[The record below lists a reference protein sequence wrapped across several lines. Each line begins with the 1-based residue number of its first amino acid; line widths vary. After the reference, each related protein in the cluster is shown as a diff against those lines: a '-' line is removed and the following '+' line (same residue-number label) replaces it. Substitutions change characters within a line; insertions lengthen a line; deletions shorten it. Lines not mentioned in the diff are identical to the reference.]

1 MINVYLQCSHYK
13 AVNNGKQVIGRD
25 QKYCN
30 LTIFL
35 HNLGLKYPMAE
46 DIMPWRSEFIRQE
59 GFERMLTLHFF
70 KGG

>member
-1 MINVYLQCSHYK
+1 MLFTVDKYYNRVNMINIYLQCSHDK
-13 AVNNGKQVIGRD
+13 AVNNGEQVKRRD

-46 DIMPWRSEFIRQE
+46 DIMP
-59 GFERMLTLHFF
+59 
-70 KGG
+70 